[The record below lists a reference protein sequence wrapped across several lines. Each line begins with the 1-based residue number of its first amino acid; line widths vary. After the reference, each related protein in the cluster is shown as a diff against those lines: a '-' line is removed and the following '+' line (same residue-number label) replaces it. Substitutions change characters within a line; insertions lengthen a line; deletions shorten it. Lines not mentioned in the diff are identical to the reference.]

1 MKKLITLI
9 ILSMALL
16 SSDFAVQHEHIIAC
30 TNVSFEKIKTEY
42 DERKIKVFY
51 TCGNLDANKTI
62 VGFVQSFLFK
72 DVFGKTLYENTSNI
86 TQTIKPLDQASIFA
100 EAKDNPFIYDE
111 LYDILEP
118 SVTNKSIKT
127 TLTIDKILYSDG
139 SEVAFKATITSKLFS
154 PIDKKVTEKKKE
166 PVVNVKKEEVASK
179 STTTSKWFTPTD
191 KAVKWKKAKQIC
203 RDNGGRLLTIEE
215 LKEVMTDCGGINT
228 TFDDKDWDNVTDKN
242 KANKSYQS
250 CYKDKGFRYSL
261 YWSSTSYVGIE
272 DTVWFVNFYFG
283 DVLGGVK
290 TSRSYVRCVRD
301 GQ

>member
-9 ILSMALL
+9 ALSMALL
-16 SSDFAVQHEHIIAC
+16 SSEFAVQHEHIIVC

-111 LYDILEP
+111 LYDILES
-118 SVTNKSIKT
+118 SVTNGSINA

-139 SEVAFKATITSKLFS
+139 S
-154 PIDKKVTEKKKE
+154 
-166 PVVNVKKEEVASK
+166 EVASK

-203 RDNGGRLLTIEE
+203 RDNGGRLPTIEE

-228 TFDDKDWDNVTDKN
+228 
-242 KANKSYQS
+242 
-250 CYKDKGFRYSL
+250 
-261 YWSSTSYVGIE
+261 
-272 DTVWFVNFYFG
+272 
-283 DVLGGVK
+283 
-290 TSRSYVRCVRD
+290 
-301 GQ
+301 